1 MNPTHLCA
9 LLALSAV
16 HAAAPGAAAQ
26 APATS
31 DPAVEAAA
39 TPSEDPIARL
49 GLGAVVARAE
59 RGSTLYLALAKGG
72 VAVVDASDPAA
83 PRNVGTLLPGQAVSR
98 LILQDDRLWAI
109 VLSESALAFSLA
121 DPSAPVALLPGGARA
136 EALVLAPPAE
146 PTPIADLGAP
156 SASPAAAPAAPA
168 PAAPAVRGRV
178 LEVSGG
184 RVIFEGGTAQ
194 GFAAGMHVKVVAQ
207 RLVEKPD
214 LKQGGTVEVP
224 SGEVTA
230 VVAVEEVGEARS
242 MAMLGR
248 GDVAE
253 PGDLVEPTDEPLSE
267 SLFLPRRAPFHW
279 RLGFMA
285 RPFLGVGAPGAYPVG
300 GLVDAWVHYTFE
312 GLPITLSAEV
322 APMGFAFFSKDVHY
336 PGTFVLG
343 ASYVTDYFEIGL
355 GGGALI
361 GAKGP
366 CVVNGSEEPIDNND
380 DGIPDEYRFV
390 PDGEPEC
397 EENNGATFNQMLR
410 LGALD
415 GLHLTWASSIF
426 ARPTGFVLGVGRGE
440 IATPVSSRL
449 GLFGAGGVGENGWA
463 FGEIGVRSSF
473 GGTGAPGTVI
483 LSASLGV
490 SAVFDG
496 AGERYDDPAGWVYYQ
511 RETVVGPAVG
521 FGMEWRL

>member
-1 MNPTHLCA
+1 MHHTLPLGA
-9 LLALSAV
+9 LLAWTALS
-16 HAAAPGAAAQ
+16 AAAPRALAQ
-26 APATS
+26 APAVP
-31 DPAVEAAA
+31 DPAAEAAA
-39 TPSEDPIARL
+39 PAAEDPVSTL
-49 GLGAVVARAE
+49 GLGAVVARVE
-59 RGSTLYLALAKGG
+59 RGSTLYLALARGG
-72 VAVVDASDPAA
+72 VAVVDASEPAS
-83 PRNVGTLLPGQAVSR
+83 PRLVGTLLPGQAVSR
-98 LILQDDRLWAI
+98 LLLQDERLWAI

-121 DPSAPVALLPGGARA
+121 DPRAPVAVLPGGARA
-136 EALVLAPPAE
+136 EAIALAPLSEQTPVTE
-146 PTPIADLGAP
+146 PGAA
-156 SASPAAAPAAPA
+156 SAPAAPAAPTA
-168 PAAPAVRGRV
+168 PAARGRV
-178 LEVSGG
+178 VEVSGG
-184 RVIFEGGTAQ
+184 RVIFEGGAAQ
-194 GFAAGMHVKVVAQ
+194 GFAAGMHVQVIAQ

-248 GDVAE
+248 GDVVE
-253 PGDLVEPTDEPLSE
+253 PGDLVEPSDEPLSE

-300 GLVDAWVHYTFE
+300 GLVDAYVHYTFDS
-312 GLPITLSAEV
+312 LPITLSAEV
-322 APMGFAFFSKDVHY
+322 APMGFAFFSRDVHY

-355 GGGALI
+355 GGGALV
-361 GAKGP
+361 GNKGP
-366 CVVNGSEEPIDNND
+366 CVQNGTEEPVDNND
-380 DGIPDEYRFV
+380 DGVPDEYRFV
-390 PDGEPEC
+390 PDGDPEC
-397 EENNGATFNQMLR
+397 EENNGATFNQTLR

-449 GLFGAGGVGENGWA
+449 GLFGAGGVGESGWA
-463 FGEIGVRSSF
+463 FGEVGVRSSF
-473 GGTGAPGTVI
+473 GGTGAPGSVI

-496 AGERYDDPAGWVYYQ
+496 AGEPVEDPGGWVYYQ